1 MTTFS
6 DRHSFEE
13 RHRLVEC
20 MYRARQRSTWFEA
33 ADDLPAQTQRDP
45 HHSTVPVVSLLYLL
59 NGAKEPR
66 KTNGSDGRVSI
77 QTDPR
82 LYRDPQALLAQA
94 ERFSKL
100 APNIIVKIP
109 ATRIGLQVIERA
121 VALGVSV
128 NATVSFTVPQAI
140 AGGEAIERGIALR
153 GGDDSGVDPGCVV
166 TLMGG
171 RLDDWL
177 KESAGR
183 SGILFEPGVLDWA
196 GVAAAKKAYGIFRER
211 GYRSRLLVGAFR
223 SHLLFSEFIGGDL
236 VITIPAEW
244 QDRIQASGIAV
255 DTNGIARPPAFIDV
269 GSAAGFR
276 DESVDYAARI
286 WQACRIRPWLSPPAM
301 LKWPGCDVL

>member
-128 NATVSFTVPQAI
+128 T
-140 AGGEAIERGIALR
+140 EAIERGLPCAAATTPGWIRDASSR
-153 GGDDSGVDPGCVV
+153 SWAGGSTTGSRSQPG
-166 TLMGG
+166 
-171 RLDDWL
+171 
-177 KESAGR
+177 AP
-183 SGILFEPGVLDWA
+183 GILFEPGVLDWA

-211 GYRSRLLVGAFR
+211 GHRSRLLVGAFR
-223 SHLLFSEFIGGDL
+223 SHLLFCEFIGGDL

-244 QDRIQASGIAV
+244 HDRIQASGIAV

-269 GSAAGFR
+269 GSADGFC
-276 DESVDYAARI
+276 DETVDYAARI
-286 WQACRIRPWLSPPAM
+286 WQSCRIRPWLSPPAM
-301 LKWPGCDVL
+301 LKWPACDVL